1 MLAVAPALLEVQMCG
16 VSVALH
22 NVNEYE
28 EKEEGW
34 YNKRWH
40 TGGVSYK
47 FAKSGFVVEVSED
60 QVPKKIWFILQA
72 H

>member
-1 MLAVAPALLEVQMCG
+1 MALRESAFM
-16 VSVALH
+16 SNA
-22 NVNEYE
+22 E